1 MHHFTKKRSFCQ
13 DRLGTNIGKTQ
24 KKSGGVSHRD
34 EPMRKA
40 CNELK
45 APPAVNGCNIAPA
58 PLDGLD
64 ACACSVQHLY
74 QYLSDLN
81 WVVAPF

>member
-1 MHHFTKKRSFCQ
+1 M
-13 DRLGTNIGKTQ
+13 DRD
-24 KKSGGVSHRD
+24 RD

>member
-1 MHHFTKKRSFCQ
+1 
-13 DRLGTNIGKTQ
+13 
-24 KKSGGVSHRD
+24 
-34 EPMRKA
+34 MRKA

-58 PLDGLD
+58 PLVRKTALFEPFIYKMMILPRQARDKHREKLQKGCRFLQDGLD

-81 WVVAPF
+81 